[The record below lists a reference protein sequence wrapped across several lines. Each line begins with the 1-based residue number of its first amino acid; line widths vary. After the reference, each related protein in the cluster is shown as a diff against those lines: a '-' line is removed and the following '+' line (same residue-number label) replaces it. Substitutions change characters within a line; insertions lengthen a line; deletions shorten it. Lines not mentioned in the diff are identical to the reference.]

1 MAELNNFDANVIEPT
16 GNFDPIPLG
25 EYLMVISASEMK
37 KVNKPPVNGVEGMYL
52 QITYDVID
60 GEFKGRKVFDRL
72 NLVNGND
79 QAQEIAQRSLSA
91 ICRCVGVLHP
101 KNSEELH
108 DKPLVVKVGIR
119 AASGEFQASN
129 VVKGYSRTDG
139 KDLKEVTE
147 GTPAGKAA
155 PAASGE
161 KKLKPWQ
168 KK

>member
-1 MAELNNFDANVIEPT
+1 MAELNFDSNDVDPV
-16 GNFDPIPLG
+16 GSFDPIPLG
-25 EYLMVISASEMK
+25 EYVAVISASEMK
-37 KVNKPPVNGVEGMYL
+37 MTKSGKGQYL
-52 QITYDVID
+52 QLTYDIID
-60 GEFKGRKVFDRL
+60 GEFKGRKVFERL
-72 NLVNGND
+72 NLVNENE
-79 QAQEIAQRSLSA
+79 QAQEIAQRTLSA

-108 DKPLVVKVGIR
+108 DKPMVIKVGIR
-119 AASGEFQASN
+119 PASGEYQASN

-147 GTPAGKAA
+147 ATPVAKAVA
-155 PAASGE
+155 TGE

>member
-1 MAELNNFDANVIEPT
+1 MAELNFDSDSIEPT
-16 GNFDPIPLG
+16 GNFEPLPLG
-25 EYLMVISASEMK
+25 EFLVVISASEMK
-37 KVNKPPVNGVEGMYL
+37 PTKNGKGKYL
-52 QITYDVID
+52 QLTYDVISE
-60 GEFKGRKVFDRL
+60 GEYKGRKVFDRL
-72 NLVNGND
+72 NLVNENE

-108 DKPLVVKVGIR
+108 DKPMVIKVGIR
-119 AASGEFQASN
+119 PASGEFQASN

-147 GTPAGKAA
+147 ATPVAKATVT
-155 PAASGE
+155 GE

>member
-1 MAELNNFDANVIEPT
+1 MAELNNFNANEIEPT

-37 KVNKPPVNGVEGMYL
+37 PTKNGEGQYL
-52 QITYDVID
+52 QLTYDVVE
-60 GEFKGRKVFDRL
+60 GEYSGRKVFDRL
-72 NLVNGND
+72 NLVNKNE

-147 GTPAGKAA
+147 GSAPTTAKAS
-155 PAASGE
+155 AAGE

>member
-1 MAELNNFDANVIEPT
+1 MAELNFDSNDVEPT
-16 GNFDPIPLG
+16 GNFEPLPIG
-25 EYLMVISASEMK
+25 EFLVVISASEMK
-37 KVNKPPVNGVEGMYL
+37 TTKNGKGKYL
-52 QITYDVID
+52 QLTYDVISE
-60 GEFKGRKVFDRL
+60 GEYKGRKVFDRL
-72 NLVNGND
+72 NLVNETE

-108 DKPLVVKVGIR
+108 DKPMVIKVGIR
-119 AASGEFQASN
+119 PASGEYQASN

-147 GTPAGKAA
+147 ATPVVKA
-155 PAASGE
+155 PSSTGE